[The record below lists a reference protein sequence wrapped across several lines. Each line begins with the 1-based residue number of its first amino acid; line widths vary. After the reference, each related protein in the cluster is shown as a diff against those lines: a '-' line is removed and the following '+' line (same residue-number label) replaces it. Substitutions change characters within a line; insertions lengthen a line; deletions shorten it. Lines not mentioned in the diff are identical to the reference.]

1 MCDGGSSDSGWA
13 ARSVCFTF
21 IKPIL
26 RRSSLFIPFKDATS
40 GPETYGAGRHLDFD
54 AARDRTADGKWILDL
69 NRAYNPWCMYSEEY
83 TCPFVPREN
92 CLAMPIRAGEE
103 NYPLN

>member
-1 MCDGGSSDSGWA
+1 
-13 ARSVCFTF
+13 
-21 IKPIL
+21 
-26 RRSSLFIPFKDATS
+26 
-40 GPETYGAGRHLDFD
+40 
-54 AARDRTADGKWILDL
+54 
-69 NRAYNPWCMYSEEY
+69 MYSEEY